1 MFNLFG
7 KRTAKEFLEE
17 AKETYTVPKEEKTK
31 EQPSISYYR
40 IGLTNDNRVSFTIRY
55 DEITMSVQGV
65 DDLIAQLQLFR
76 DQLNKNLT
84 NTESTDGETTV

>member
-17 AKETYTVPKEEKTK
+17 AKETYILPKEEKPK
-31 EQPSISYYR
+31 QSISYYR
-40 IGLTNDNRVSFTIRY
+40 IGLTDDNRVSFTIRY
-55 DEITMSVQGV
+55 DEITMNVQGV

-76 DQLNKNLT
+76 DQLNRNLT